1 MSTVKN
7 GWRATVAGN
16 ENGSLILIVVVVLMM
31 LTVIGISITTTA
43 SIELQ
48 IAGNNKL
55 YKNAF
60 YNADGATEVAAEL
73 TEQNIGC
80 MTGFTANDG
89 ADAVIGDNADT
100 AVRVGNLDFWQ
111 QVDAAEPSDAS
122 RDFFYPNN
130 YGTSPHTNLTVG
142 GNTAFSTG
150 NAIQM
155 VSGYEGKGKG
165 AGGGGG
171 HILYNVFA
179 QHIGVNNSEAIIQV
193 DWRHVI
199 GQEGACNY

>member
-1 MSTVKN
+1 VDTMMNRPFTN
-7 GWRATVAGN
+7 IAGN

-55 YKNAF
+55 HKNAF
-60 YNADGATEVAAEL
+60 YNADGATDVAAEL

-80 MTGFTANDG
+80 MSGFTANDG
-89 ADAVIGDNADT
+89 SDAVIGDDAAT
-100 AVRVGNLDFWQ
+100 AVRVSSLAFWQ
-111 QVDAAEPSDAS
+111 QVSATTPSDAN
-122 RDFFYPNN
+122 RDFYYPNN
-130 YGTSPHTNLTVG
+130 YGTSPHTNITVG
-142 GNTAFSTG
+142 GNTILSTG

-171 HILYNVFA
+171 YILYDVYA
-179 QHIGVNNSEAIIQV
+179 QYTGVSNSKSIIQV
-193 DWRHVI
+193 EWRHVI
-199 GQEGACNY
+199 GQEGDCNY